1 MVLKMNGIFIKLPLL
16 TFILAVALLCGCAH
30 PNAALGE
37 FRGKYVRAG
46 FKTNGTSLQTEIVL
60 TSRGE
65 VFVKP
70 LGSTELKK
78 DNQLNKLK
86 TKAVMLAVEK
96 SGILSDHKNTTG
108 AFSTFYVEYHKR
120 NKSYQWTW
128 GELNWPDEINDVYKD
143 LLDIRKTE

>member
-1 MVLKMNGIFIKLPLL
+1 MKTNRLVILISGICLAL
-16 TFILAVALLCGCAH
+16 TLVSCAH

-46 FKTNGTSLQTEIVL
+46 FMLNDSSWISEIVL

-65 VFVKP
+65 VFTTDVATKK
-70 LGSTELKK
+70 LKK
-78 DNQLNKLK
+78 DKQLNKLK

-96 SGILSDHKNTTG
+96 SGILVDHKNTTG

-120 NKSYQWTW
+120 KKVYRWTW
-128 GELNWPDEINDVYKD
+128 GEFNWPAEIKDVYKD
-143 LLDIRKTE
+143 LEATGKTD